1 MRRERRRPENH
12 EVVVALAVGAPAKEQ
27 DRTTIE
33 RRGGLARA
41 VKVGRAQHALV
52 RPPEGGQ
59 LVGWR
64 RRHSS
69 AALRARGAGFEVR
82 GGEAR
87 TEKLNALRLGFR
99 YRSRF
104 VLNPGLFCILCFD
117 PGLITYST

>member
-1 MRRERRRPENH
+1 M
-12 EVVVALAVGAPAKEQ
+12 ALAVGAPAKEQ

-69 AALRARGAGFEVR
+69 AALRARGGGLDVR
-82 GGEAR
+82 GGR
-87 TEKLNALRLGFR
+87 RGRMLLNALRLGSR
-99 YRSRF
+99 DRSRF